1 MQSQSGINQVGIN
14 NILLYSKY
22 SQFSINLIEIV
33 NKYQVPLLKLCIDNK
48 NIRRKIS
55 SSKQIKI
62 NYVPCILSL
71 YSDGKVEQYEGE
83 SAFQWVLV
91 YVEKLAKELSEKQ
104 SNIVNIESNIMDKQI
119 NTYSDSKNSK
129 KGKISKKQVINE
141 TDEESVIS
149 NDSEELEEIE
159 KIQNNKSKLRKN
171 KVGKKID
178 KIDKKEKKVVKFA
191 ENTPI
196 EALDVID
203 SDIEPTKILND
214 DFEDERDTKTKELPI
229 KTNSLMQAAMEMQ
242 KLRETDAEKENKNMN
257 IPIRR

>member
-33 NKYQVPLLKLCIDNK
+33 NKYQVPLLKLCVDNK
-48 NIRRKIS
+48 NIRQKIS

-83 SAFQWVLV
+83 NAFQWVLV

-104 SNIVNIESNIMDKQI
+104 SNIVNIESNVMDKQI

-171 KVGKKID
+171 KVGKKL
-178 KIDKKEKKVVKFA
+178 DKKEKKVVKFA

-214 DFEDERDTKTKELPI
+214 DFEDERDTKSKELPI